1 MTFVGFKVDET
12 GQCLDFKSKEPIKGC
27 QVPLKVCECLFTQGV
42 NLQKED
48 CNKWTKY
55 AKCICTKLLFLLAM
69 FVAKTLDHSK

>member
-1 MTFVGFKVDET
+1 MTMTFVGFKVDVT
-12 GQCLDFKSKEPIKGC
+12 GQCLDFKSNEPIMGC

-55 AKCICTKLLFLLAM
+55 VKYVQNFCFYLAC
-69 FVAKTLDHSK
+69 S